1 MAAEAP
7 TAGPTPED
15 VQHEMA
21 DTRAHLTG
29 QVNAL
34 EDKVLGY
41 AYDAT
46 DAVAGALHSVKD
58 AVRAS
63 AGSVQQAAKD
73 ATAFAGHALDVRHHI
88 RRYPWLAVGCAA
100 ALGFVCGRITRQ
112 YRPGRK
118 PT

>member
-21 DTRAHLTG
+21 DTRAHLTR
-29 QVNAL
+29 QVRAL
-34 EDKVLGY
+34 EDKVVGY
-41 AYDAT
+41 AHDAT
-46 DAVAGALHSVKD
+46 DAVEGVMHSVKD

-63 AGSVQQAAKD
+63 AGSVQRAAED
-73 ATAFAGHALDVRHHI
+73 ATAFAWHALDVRRHI

-100 ALGFVCGRITRQ
+100 ALGFVCGRLTR
-112 YRPGRK
+112 R
-118 PT
+118 

>member
-1 MAAEAP
+1 MAAAAP
-7 TAGPTPED
+7 TADPTPED

-21 DTRAHLTG
+21 DTRAHLSG
-29 QVNAL
+29 QVHAL

-41 AYDAT
+41 AHDAT
-46 DAVAGALHSVKD
+46 DAVEGVLHGVND

-73 ATAFAGHALDVRHHI
+73 ARAFAWHALDVRRHV

-100 ALGFVCGRITRQ
+100 ALGLVCGRLTR
-112 YRPGRK
+112 R
-118 PT
+118 